1 MRISTFRTEPLLL
14 RLLFIVLI
22 VYIVIFTIK
31 AYLAGARSA
40 KRGRTA
46 NSEGEEMVLDPQCQT
61 YVPKKDAILQAGN
74 YFCSRECAKLF
85 LSR

>member
-1 MRISTFRTEPLLL
+1 
-14 RLLFIVLI
+14 
-22 VYIVIFTIK
+22 VIFAVR
-31 AYLAGARSA
+31 AYLAGARPA
-40 KRGRTA
+40 KRGRTT

-74 YFCSRECAKLF
+74 YFCSRECAQLF

>member
-1 MRISTFRTEPLLL
+1 LLL

-22 VYIVIFTIK
+22 VYIVIFAVR

-40 KRGRTA
+40 NRTR
-46 NSEGEEMVLDPQCQT
+46 STTPEGEEMVLDPQCRT
-61 YVPKKDAILQAGN
+61 YVPKREAILQEGN

>member
-1 MRISTFRTEPLLL
+1 MRVLPVRTEPLLL

-22 VYIVIFTIK
+22 VYILIRAIK
-31 AYLAGARSA
+31 AYLAGTRSA
-40 KRGRTA
+40 KRRRSATP
-46 NSEGEEMVLDPQCQT
+46 EGEEMILDPQCQT
-61 YVPKKDAILQAGN
+61 YVLKKDAILQAGN

>member
-1 MRISTFRTEPLLL
+1 MLL

-22 VYIVIFTIK
+22 VYIVIRAIK
-31 AYLAGARSA
+31 VYLAGAGSANRGRSA
-40 KRGRTA
+40 A
-46 NSEGEEMVLDPQCQT
+46 SEGEEMVLDPQCQT
-61 YVPKKDAILQAGN
+61 YVPKRSAILQAGN

>member
-1 MRISTFRTEPLLL
+1 MLL

-22 VYIVIFTIK
+22 VYIVILAIK

-40 KRGRTA
+40 KHSGSA
-46 NSEGEEMVLDPQCQT
+46 SPEGEEMVLDPQCRT

-74 YFCSRECAKLF
+74 YFCSQECAKLF
-85 LSR
+85 LSH